1 MTELNVKE
9 MNYRFFKNTNDG
21 TKEKTPNTLV
31 GHIDSVNYEKGT
43 LILNVNGSKS
53 EVMIADFVKGVKS
66 GAGCVS
72 NPSALEDWKGFE
84 VVERKIGF
92 AEKKGLLWVN
102 VSGLEYCFGYVAG
115 KRKVNKQL
123 KKPSSVWVVFEL
135 DTLNEYLKAN
145 NVAELTNEE
154 YEKVTR
160 VVRGF

>member
-53 EVMIADFVKGVKS
+53 EVIIADFVKGVKS

-84 VVERKIGF
+84 IVERKIGF

-102 VSGLEYCFGYVAG
+102 VNGLEYCFGYVVG
-115 KRKVNKQL
+115 KRKANKQFR
-123 KKPSSVWVVFEL
+123 KPSNDWVIMEL
-135 DTLNEYLKAN
+135 DALNEYLKVN

-160 VVRGF
+160 AVRGF